1 MCISYL
7 SCLLESDYVFK
18 SIYLSAIN
26 LTPINFPF
34 LIVYLSLF
42 QYSEN
47 TAQSGQRFSGDEL
60 EAWFKP
66 EKMWFASGFCT
77 QWTLIWCITEVLNCS
92 GSPQPQNYTAAVGF
106 RCNWLGSILDDTIR
120 AASKQNG
127 IGYNKLNNL
136 AHNMNPSISPK
147 ITQPNAFIVSPAD
160 SLTPTCWQ
168 TLSKVKFILHL
179 LIIFK

>member
-7 SCLLESDYVFK
+7 TKWCLSQSVKESMQFSHISLSNK
-18 SIYLSAIN
+18 SHAHEL
-26 LTPINFPF
+26 PF
-34 LIVYLSLF
+34 FNRVSVIISVQS
-42 QYSEN
+42 N
-47 TAQSGQRFSGDEL
+47 TAQSVQLFSGDEL

-66 EKMWFASGFCT
+66 EEIWFASVFCT
-77 QWTLIWCITEVLNCS
+77 QWTLIWCITDVLKCS

-127 IGYNKLNNL
+127 IGYKKLNNL

-147 ITQPNAFIVSPAD
+147 
-160 SLTPTCWQ
+160 SLNQ
-168 TLSKVKFILHL
+168 MHSL
-179 LIIFK
+179 